1 MKPAMRRQRGF
12 TMVELITVMV
22 LIGVLAAIGIPR
34 LMGNDSTAAL
44 VFGEQV
50 VNAVRHAHK
59 TAIARRRLVCATLS
73 GKTVRLRIRETPG
86 LPASG
91 AVACT
96 LGIGVS
102 DTEYDSTSSSTVE
115 GRGGFAEAAT
125 VALFFHPDG
134 SITRDAAGTAFVN
147 SADTLQIMDGGVAQ
161 RTISMEGTTGYV
173 Q

>member
-1 MKPAMRRQRGF
+1 MKRAMRRQQGF
-12 TMVELITVMV
+12 TMIELVTVMV

-34 LMGNDSTAAL
+34 LMGSDSTGTL

-50 VNAVRHAHK
+50 VNAVRYAHK

-73 GKTVRLRIRETPG
+73 GKTVRLRMREAPG
-86 LPASG
+86 LPAAGG
-91 AVACT
+91 AACA

-102 DTEYDSTSSSTVE
+102 DTEYDSTNNSTVA
-115 GRGGFAEAAT
+115 GGGGFAGAAA

-134 SITRDAAGTAFVN
+134 SITRDAAGTSPVGA
-147 SADTLQIMDGGVAQ
+147 ADTLQIMDGGVAQ
-161 RTISMEGTTGYV
+161 RTIRMEGTTGYV